1 MTIRIVLREKEIVMD
16 RAIFMEILA
25 GRSEYARHDLRFTI
39 ENDKDSEFARIDRS
53 HDCKECDDCM
63 NCEFCEDCDYC
74 TNCDSCY
81 WCENCE
87 NCKDCDSCLN
97 CSGLSGCIGWVNNEP
112 KD

>member
-16 RAIFMEILA
+16 RVDFMEMLA
-25 GRSEYARHDLRFTI
+25 GRGVYHHDLRRAI
-39 ENDKDSEFARIDRS
+39 ETDEDTQFARIDRS
-53 HDCKECDDCM
+53 RDCNECDDCM
-63 NCEFCEDCDYC
+63 NCEYCEDCDYC
-74 TNCDSCY
+74 TNCDSCC